1 MLEKRGKH
9 VSDKFYTLYLRQGY
23 CYMLKTSVLSG
34 KGRSGSHLPPFRTA
48 ATNNGTLRRGVTP
61 SSREGRGA
69 GPPALCHSPSLAL
82 GSFPPPPPSQPPPT
96 RNPKRVNST
105 GAPNAARHR
114 FPPRLTTQP
123 QARGT
128 QQRPSPPL
136 SPRTCALVSLPPPR
150 PPLQPGGVRP
160 GPAAPARLRDGAFL
174 RGRTPRVKVA
184 VTPGPRT
191 LTVPPSLP
199 RHS

>member
-1 MLEKRGKH
+1 MYQISFTLCI
-9 VSDKFYTLYLRQGY
+9 SDRATATCLKLRCFQAKGVRV
-23 CYMLKTSVLSG
+23 LTSPL
-34 KGRSGSHLPPFRTA
+34 FRTA

-136 SPRTCALVSLPPPR
+136 SPRTCALVSLPPP
-150 PPLQPGGVRP
+150 
-160 GPAAPARLRDGAFL
+160 
-174 RGRTPRVKVA
+174 
-184 VTPGPRT
+184 GPRFS
-191 LTVPPSLP
+191 PAGSGQARRLP
-199 RHS
+199 LGFGTELS

>member
-1 MLEKRGKH
+1 MLPSSPRPHATRAARERSVLEKRGKH

-136 SPRTCALVSLPPPR
+136 SPRTCALVSLPPPPAPASAR
-150 PPLQPGGVRP
+150 RGPARPGGSRS
-160 GPAAPARLRDGAFL
+160 AS
-174 RGRTPRVKVA
+174 GRSFPEGKD
-184 VTPGPRT
+184 
-191 LTVPPSLP
+191 PPC
-199 RHS
+199 

>member
-1 MLEKRGKH
+1 MLPSSPRPHATRAARERSVLEKRGKH

-114 FPPRLTTQP
+114 RPTPRLPGPAGAPQRAEAVPAPIPAPSSSRVGSESPGVPLSPPPRLAHAHSAPFQ
-123 QARGT
+123 
-128 QQRPSPPL
+128 
-136 SPRTCALVSLPPPR
+136 
-150 PPLQPGGVRP
+150 VR
-160 GPAAPARLRDGAFL
+160 
-174 RGRTPRVKVA
+174 
-184 VTPGPRT
+184 
-191 LTVPPSLP
+191 
-199 RHS
+199 

>member
-1 MLEKRGKH
+1 MQRVRHGNVLCSRRGGNMYQISFTLCI
-9 VSDKFYTLYLRQGY
+9 SDRATATCLKLRCFQAKGVRV
-23 CYMLKTSVLSG
+23 LTSPL
-34 KGRSGSHLPPFRTA
+34 FRTA

-114 FPPRLTTQP
+114 SPPLTTQP

-136 SPRTCALVSLPPPR
+136 SPRTCALVSLPPP
-150 PPLQPGGVRP
+150 
-160 GPAAPARLRDGAFL
+160 
-174 RGRTPRVKVA
+174 
-184 VTPGPRT
+184 GPRFS
-191 LTVPPSLP
+191 PAGSGQARRLP
-199 RHS
+199 LGFGTELS

>member
-1 MLEKRGKH
+1 MYQI
-9 VSDKFYTLYLRQGY
+9 SFYTLYLRQGY

-34 KGRSGSHLPPFRTA
+34 KGRSGSHLPPLRTA

-61 SSREGRGA
+61 SSREKRGA

-114 FPPRLTTQP
+114 FPPPPHNAAPGPGHAAASLP
-123 QARGT
+123 PALSPHVCPCVP
-128 QQRPSPPL
+128 PSPP
-136 SPRTCALVSLPPPR
+136 
-150 PPLQPGGVRP
+150 
-160 GPAAPARLRDGAFL
+160 
-174 RGRTPRVKVA
+174 
-184 VTPGPRT
+184 GPRFS
-191 LTVPPSLP
+191 PAGSGQARRLP
-199 RHS
+199 LGFGTELS